1 MTIEHFLLLQMLDL
15 KIYLAFLAST
25 FFLEPI
31 PNHLNDWEVKEGLT
45 LAPQTSYVVLKPW
58 EEVN

>member
-1 MTIEHFLLLQMLDL
+1 MLDL